1 MPSASSKQ
9 HRFMSAVA
17 HNPTFAK
24 KAGVPQSVGKDFA
37 AADKGRKFG
46 RGGSTNINS
55 KETDMKNMRPSNLG
69 MARRMPMRPTGTRA
83 PAMPPKMAGGMMA
96 GGKVKTFKRGGNAGK
111 VAALAGILGLGAL
124 ALRDKKPAPVEDRRV
139 SASVPTKVKAPEI
152 MPSTRDNDEFYG
164 YDNAVRNAK
173 LTSEDYYGYDDAV
186 RNAKLMNE
194 DYYGY
199 DAAVKKAAKMKPV
212 AQRIPSS
219 VKQTR
224 MREIM
229 PSMRDNYK
237 LYEYDDAVRNAKLMS
252 EDYSGYDDAVRN
264 AKLTSEDYYGYDD
277 AVKKAAEMKPA
288 VQRIPS
294 SVKQTRITNPNF
306 AKGGMPMKD
315 GKPAFMQ
322 KKMMGGG
329 MAKYAKGGGIESHG
343 KTRGTVV
350 RMASGGSVS
359 SRADGIAQ
367 RGKTRGKM
375 C

>member
-1 MPSASSKQ
+1 
-9 HRFMSAVA
+9 MSAVA